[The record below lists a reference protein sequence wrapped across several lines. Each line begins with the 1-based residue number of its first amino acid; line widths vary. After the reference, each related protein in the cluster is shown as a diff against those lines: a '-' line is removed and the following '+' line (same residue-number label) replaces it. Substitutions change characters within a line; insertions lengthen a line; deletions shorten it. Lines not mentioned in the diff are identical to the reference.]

1 MKLFMEVDK
10 NTNDHGMSQLFI
22 QFYLYFKGLFREI
35 FKPTLLK
42 FKWHKFDFVLQTIV
56 YSSNH

>member
-42 FKWHKFDFVLQTIV
+42 FK
-56 YSSNH
+56 